1 MKGFTLVELLIVITI
16 IAILA
21 MMVLFSVSPFK
32 QINKGYDSVR
42 KKDLNNI
49 KIALENYNSDH
60 LCYPPAGILDVCGGD
75 QLAPYLDPIPCD
87 PQTKENYLYI
97 PEEGNVCS
105 GYRVLTTLKNRTD
118 PFIEQVGCNIAMGCG
133 TGGDVSYNYGVSSP
147 GLLVGI
153 YTPTSTPTPTGS
165 TTPTPSLTPTATT
178 TPTPSGTTTPTPTP
192 TPTPTST
199 PTPTAT
205 PTSPPQNNYTCSYIG
220 ECVFYADPSLH
231 GCPLPYFTEDTCN
244 NECGNPAKWCTLP

>member
-1 MKGFTLVELLIVITI
+1 MITI
-16 IAILA
+16 IAILTV
-21 MMVLFSVSPFK
+21 MVLLSISPFK

-60 LCYPPAGILDVCGGD
+60 LCYPPAEILDVCGGD
-75 QLAPYLDPIPCD
+75 QLAPYLDTIPCD
-87 PQTKENYLYI
+87 PQTKEKYLYL

-105 GYRVLTTLKNRTD
+105 GYRVLTSLKNRAD
-118 PFIEQVGCNIAMGCG
+118 PYIVRVGCNVDMGCG
-133 TGGDVSYNYGVSSP
+133 TGGDASYNYGVSSP

-165 TTPTPSLTPTATT
+165 TTPTPSLTPTATI
-178 TPTPSGTTTPTPTP
+178 TPTATPTSTP
-192 TPTPTST
+192 TPTPTSTPTPTLT

-205 PTSPPQNNYTCSYIG
+205 PTSPPQNNYTCSYTG
-220 ECVFYADPSLH
+220 VCVFYADPALH
-231 GCPLPYFTEDTCN
+231 GCPLPYFTEATCN
-244 NECGNPAKWCTLP
+244 NECTNPAKWCTQP